1 MGEMASSVA
10 HELNQPLTAINN
22 YCNGI
27 VSRIKAKQI
36 SEEEMLG
43 ALEKTAKQAQR
54 AGQIIQRIR
63 SFVKRSA
70 PNRTLSNVPAMVE
83 AAKEL
88 ADIEMRRR
96 NVHLSLYVAARL
108 PDLLVDPI
116 LIEQVLINL
125 LKNAAESVDAAQRS
139 SANRSVEL
147 RVTPKRVEDR
157 QVIEFAVL
165 DTGLG
170 LQPEVMARLYESF
183 FSTKAEG
190 MGMGLSLCRSII
202 ESHLGRIAA
211 ENIYNGADVI
221 GCRFAFWLPLQSE
234 SSTEITTSPS
244 TV

>member
-1 MGEMASSVA
+1 
-10 HELNQPLTAINN
+10 
-22 YCNGI
+22 
-27 VSRIKAKQI
+27 
-36 SEEEMLG
+36 
-43 ALEKTAKQAQR
+43 
-54 AGQIIQRIR
+54 
-63 SFVKRSA
+63 
-70 PNRTLSNVPAMVE
+70 MVE

-88 ADIEMRRR
+88 AEIEMRRR
-96 NVHLSLYVAARL
+96 NVHLRTYVAARL
-108 PDLLVDPI
+108 PDLMVDPI

-147 RVTPKRVEDR
+147 RVTPKKIEDR
-157 QVIEFAVL
+157 QVIEFAVV

-211 ENIYNGADVI
+211 ENIYNGADVV
-221 GCRFAFWLPLQSE
+221 GCRFAFWLPLHNE
-234 SSTEITTSPS
+234 SLQEAITLQNAA
-244 TV
+244 

>member
-1 MGEMASSVA
+1 
-10 HELNQPLTAINN
+10 
-22 YCNGI
+22 
-27 VSRIKAKQI
+27 
-36 SEEEMLG
+36 
-43 ALEKTAKQAQR
+43 
-54 AGQIIQRIR
+54 
-63 SFVKRSA
+63 
-70 PNRTLSNVPAMVE
+70 VE

-96 NVHLSLYVAARL
+96 NVHLSLYVAARF
-108 PDLLVDPI
+108 PELLVDPI

-147 RVTPKRVEDR
+147 RVAPKHILECD
-157 QVIEFAVL
+157 VIEFTVI

-202 ESHLGRIAA
+202 ESHSGRIAA
-211 ENIYNGADVI
+211 ENIYNGAEVV
-221 GCRFAFWLPLQSE
+221 GCRFAFWIPLQ
-234 SSTEITTSPS
+234 TE
-244 TV
+244 

>member
-1 MGEMASSVA
+1 M
-10 HELNQPLTAINN
+10 
-22 YCNGI
+22 
-27 VSRIKAKQI
+27 VSRIKDKQI
-36 SEEEMLG
+36 SEEDMLN
-43 ALEKTAKQAQR
+43 ALDKTAKQAQR

-70 PNRTLSNVPAMVE
+70 PNRTLSSVLAMVE

-88 ADIEMRRR
+88 AEIEMRRR
-96 NVHLSLYVAARL
+96 NVHLRTYVAARL
-108 PDLLVDPI
+108 PDLQVDPI

-125 LKNAAESVDAAQRS
+125 MKNAAESVDAAQRS

-147 RVTPKRVEDR
+147 RVTPKKVDDK
-157 QVIEFAVL
+157 QVIEFAVI
-165 DTGLG
+165 DSGLG

-211 ENIYNGADVI
+211 ENIYNGADVV
-221 GCRFAFWLPLQSE
+221 GCRFAFWLPLQNE
-234 SSTEITTSPS
+234 SLQEANTSQN
-244 TV
+244 TA